1 MTKLIP
7 ILSGRCLVVE
17 LPEGAKH
24 KRIEVRHLGCFLVT
38 TSTRGELMAKLP
50 PGNWR
55 IIGML
60 SEVTNAEL
68 ADVTGFYYNK
78 YNERYVEMPTSAMRA
93 TPIGDIEDAIKAE
106 GYYLDENPIEGQEP
120 NEEDFELKGRNE
132 QEWKMI
138 EEDRNGMKP
147 SWKSILRS
155 NYYDR
160 LKDWQKKYDQAQS
173 RVLDRSRCLLLGR
186 EA

>member
-7 ILSGRCLVVE
+7 ILSGRCLVLE
-17 LPEGAKH
+17 LPEGAN
-24 KRIEVRHLGCFLVT
+24 RFTVFNDDRPYLSFFV
-38 TSTRGELMAKLP
+38 STETPRVYLP
-50 PGNWR
+50 EGNWR

-93 TPIGDIEDAIKAE
+93 TPIGDIEDAILAE
-106 GYYLDENPIEGQEP
+106 GYYLDENPIEYPSQSDPKFYDEPYDGTGFYQEIYSSA
-120 NEEDFELKGRNE
+120 
-132 QEWKMI
+132 I
-138 EEDRNGMKP
+138 E
-147 SWKSILRS
+147 
-155 NYYDR
+155 
-160 LKDWQKKYDQAQS
+160 DWQAAQP

-186 EA
+186 AEK